1 MSNLKN
7 MKNNEQ
13 LDKIFSIVVP
23 CFNEASV
30 LQQFYSEVNSITN
43 KIALKTEFVFVDDGS
58 SDKTMEIIKILA
70 ENDDRIHYVSFS
82 RNFGKEAAL
91 LAGLEHSTGDY
102 VVVMD
107 ADLQDP
113 PSMLIE
119 MLNAVLNE
127 DYDCAATRRVTR
139 EGEPAIRS
147 FLARMFYKLIN
158 KISDTEVV
166 DGVRDF
172 RVMSR
177 RMVDAIL
184 SLKEKNRFS
193 KGIFSWVG
201 FRTKWFEY
209 KNIERVAG
217 ETKWSFRKLL
227 LYSIDGIIAFSSVPL
242 SIASFVGFLLFVI
255 SVVLIFYIIFRTIV
269 WGDPVAGWPST
280 VCIILFIGGI
290 QLFAI
295 GILGQYISKIYI
307 EIKNRPLYIIKE
319 KHLSETGLKR
329 LKD

>member
-1 MSNLKN
+1 
-7 MKNNEQ
+7 MKYSEE
-13 LDKIFSIVVP
+13 LEYKTLSIVVP

-30 LQQFYSEVNSITN
+30 LQQFYDEINSIID
-43 KIALKTEFVFVDDGS
+43 KIELQIEFVFVNDGS
-58 SDKTMEIIKILA
+58 SDKTIDIIKTLA
-70 ENDDRIHYVSFS
+70 VNDNRIHYISFS
-82 RNFGKEAAL
+82 RNFGKEAAM
-91 LAGLEHSTGDY
+91 LAGLYHSIGDY

-113 PSMLIE
+113 PSMLAE
-119 MLNAVLNE
+119 MLNAVMNE
-127 DYDCAATRRVTR
+127 GYDCAATRRVSR

-158 KISDTEVV
+158 KISETEVV

-172 RVMSR
+172 RLMSR
-177 RMVDAIL
+177 KMVDAIL

-201 FRTKWFEY
+201 FNTKWFEY

-217 ETKWSFRKLL
+217 ETKWSFKKLF
-227 LYSIDGIIAFSSVPL
+227 LYSIDGIIAFSSLPL
-242 SIASFVGFLLFVI
+242 SVASIVGILLFII
-255 SVVLIFYIIFRTIV
+255 SIILICYIIFRTII

-280 VCIILFIGGI
+280 ICIILFIGGI
-290 QLFAI
+290 QLFTV

-307 EIKNRPLYIIKE
+307 ETKNRPIYIVKE
-319 KHLSETGLKR
+319 KK
-329 LKD
+329 